1 MSSENSNRLF
11 YVTRRSEKSFSLYSV
26 STDHLILSEVSEEVI
41 SDFLFL
47 NEPTHPA
54 LSDEYVSSR
63 CNGRLSYSAPISNY
77 SYDSYY
83 SYSLSDEELDEI
95 ANSLTL
101 TYPRFIPITVC
112 EDLDLDDC
120 ISEKTFFGGLSGN
133 DDSNKQLSFNF
144 MSELN
149 SEVEKIL
156 KDFVD
161 NPDNL
166 IKAHKAQDILTNSMN
181 GAVNSPP
188 DLYVVGGTN
197 DKGKSHI
204 LEDDEWKSYKEWKY
218 LDIDDD

>member
-26 STDHLILSEVSEEVI
+26 RTDHLILSEVSEEVI

-63 CNGRLSYSAPISNY
+63 CNGSLSYSAPISNY

-101 TYPRFIPITVC
+101 NYPRFIPSTVC

-144 MSELN
+144 VN
-149 SEVEKIL
+149 EVDERIDKIL
-156 KDFVD
+156 TDFLD

-166 IKAHKAQDILTNSMN
+166 LKAHKAQDILTNSMN
-181 GAVNSPP
+181 DKANAPP
-188 DLYVVGGTN
+188 DLYVVRGYS
-197 DKGKSHI
+197 DDPKSQWDSNREGWKDLNI
-204 LEDDEWKSYKEWKY
+204 EDD
-218 LDIDDD
+218 

>member
-26 STDHLILSEVSEEVI
+26 NTDHLILSEVSEEVI

-47 NEPTHPA
+47 NEPSHPA
-54 LSDEYVSSR
+54 LTDEYVSSR
-63 CNGRLSYSAPISNY
+63 CNGSLSPSAPISNY

-101 TYPRFIPITVC
+101 TYPRFIPSTVC

-144 MSELN
+144 VN
-149 SEVEKIL
+149 EVDERIDKIL
-156 KDFVD
+156 TDFLD

-166 IKAHKAQDILTNSMN
+166 LKAHKVGDILTNSEN
-181 GAVNSPP
+181 KATNSPP
-188 DLYVVGGTN
+188 NLYVVRGYS
-197 DKGKSHI
+197 DDPKSQWDSNREGWKDLNI
-204 LEDDEWKSYKEWKY
+204 EDE
-218 LDIDDD
+218 

>member
-101 TYPRFIPITVC
+101 TYPRFIPSTVC

-144 MSELN
+144 MSEFN

-166 IKAHKAQDILTNSMN
+166 LKAHKAGDILTNSMN
-181 GAVNSPP
+181 KASNSPP
-188 DLYVVGGTN
+188 NLYVVRGTN

>member
-11 YVTRRSEKSFSLYSV
+11 YVTRRSEKLFSLYSV
-26 STDHLILSEVSEEVI
+26 STDHLILSEVSKEVI

-54 LSDEYVSSR
+54 LSDEWVSQKL
-63 CNGRLSYSAPISNY
+63 NGNLSSSAPISNY

-95 ANSLTL
+95 ANSLTF
-101 TYPRFIPITVC
+101 TYPRFIPSTVC
-112 EDLDLDDC
+112 EEPDLSNC
-120 ISEKTFFGGLSGN
+120 IGDKTFFGGFSLN
-133 DDSNKQLSFNF
+133 DDSDKQLSFDF
-144 MSELN
+144 IDEATLK
-149 SEVEKIL
+149 VEKIL
-156 KDFVD
+156 GDFLD

-166 IKAHKAQDILTNSMN
+166 IKAHKAQDILTNSLN
-181 GAVNSPP
+181 KATNSPP
-188 DLYVVGGTN
+188 DLYVVRGN
-197 DKGKSHI
+197 SDKGKSHI

>member
-120 ISEKTFFGGLSGN
+120 ISEKTFFGGLSEN